1 MERSPGSQRPACHG
15 NTAGRSTT
23 RATSTCLLCKTASA
37 VEGLGGGRRASGPQQ
52 TEQGYLGESDP
63 WGSPCPPRFLS
74 DIRGAPMCCGR
85 LKAFWAPSVLH
96 LFPSPT
102 GAHQGSHRDV
112 RGVKPKK
119 GCAQNL
125 GPRWFGEAPGW
136 IRRWMRE
143 GPAAGK
149 QRPALRGSPNRKQTQ
164 LNYCISPLL
173 TVYPPEN

>member
-1 MERSPGSQRPACHG
+1 
-15 NTAGRSTT
+15 
-23 RATSTCLLCKTASA
+23 
-37 VEGLGGGRRASGPQQ
+37 
-52 TEQGYLGESDP
+52 
-63 WGSPCPPRFLS
+63 
-74 DIRGAPMCCGR
+74 MCCGC

-119 GCAQNL
+119 GYTQDLGHLLIQAQ
-125 GPRWFGEAPGW
+125 PRWFGETPGW
-136 IRRWMRE
+136 SRRWMRE

-149 QRPALRGSPNRKQTQ
+149 QQPALQGSPNRNQTQ